1 MDWAGYDVIRC
12 LVDGDRLSL
21 LTTSVVFVFST
32 AKATIESGSQDVQ
45 SKILSFLFL
54 TAIALAIP
62 TILYLAYLW
71 FMEMTI
77 VGRID
82 FYIKFYG
89 LF

>member
-1 MDWAGYDVIRC
+1 MVIDF
-12 LVDGDRLSL
+12 LF

-32 AKATIESGSQDVQ
+32 GKATIESGSQDVQ

-82 FYIKFYG
+82 FYIKFY
-89 LF
+89 